1 MVKKALAFLQPAV
14 IDGTDILL
22 FNRIING
29 VLSALLLL
37 TG

>member
-22 FNRIING
+22 FNRSVYG
-29 VLSALLLL
+29 VLTALLLL